1 MTDLSLAMEIGLA
14 VGIVSA
20 GGVIRGF
27 TGFGMGFVLAPLLT
41 LLWGPVEAVATTLT
55 LGVITSVQLVIPALR
70 LVQWRNVAPMMIG
83 TLFIS
88 PLGTHLLLTAEP
100 GVIKQFIAGAV
111 LVLAII
117 MLRGWVYRG
126 PRGVVPSMMVG
137 SLGGF
142 LNGIAAVGG
151 GPVVLYLMS
160 LPDKTEVHRANIV
173 ISIAFL
179 PVVACFFLMQGGALT
194 QKILVND
201 AILVVPTML
210 GVWAGARLFK
220 FLPEKAFRLTVL
232 WTLIFISGAMLVV

>member
-1 MTDLSLAMEIGLA
+1 MALA
-14 VGIVSA
+14 VAIVSA
-20 GGVIRGF
+20 GGIIRGF

-41 LLWGPVEAVATTLT
+41 MLWGPVEAVATTLT
-55 LGVITSVQLVIPALR
+55 LGLITSVQLVIPALR
-70 LVQWRNVAPMMIG
+70 LVQWRNVAPMMVGI
-83 TLFIS
+83 LFIS
-88 PLGTHLLLTAEP
+88 PFGTHLLLTPEP
-100 GVIKQFIAGAV
+100 GVIKQVIAGAV
-111 LVLAII
+111 LVLAFI
-117 MLRGWVYRG
+117 MLCGWVYQG
-126 PRGVVPSMMVG
+126 PRGVGPSMIVG

-142 LNGIAAVGG
+142 MNGIAAVGG

-210 GVWAGARLFK
+210 GVWAGARLFR
-220 FLPEKAFRLTVL
+220 FLPEKAFRLSVL
-232 WTLIFISGAMLVV
+232 WTLIIISGAMLIG